1 MYLCNIQEAT
11 MTVEAKNE
19 RTLLT
24 LLVTDTD
31 KVLLETLS
39 ARDGDVG
46 MSAVVRKLIRTEAQR
61 VGIAPAAEAR
71 EAAA

>member
-1 MYLCNIQEAT
+1 
-11 MTVEAKNE
+11 MTVETKND

-31 KVLLETLS
+31 KVLLESLS

-61 VGIAPAAEAR
+61 VGIAPATD
-71 EAAA
+71 AAKEVAA

>member
-1 MYLCNIQEAT
+1 MSAEN
-11 MTVEAKNE
+11 KND

-24 LLVTDTD
+24 LLVTDAD

-46 MSAVVRKLIRTEAQR
+46 MSAVVRKLIRSEAQR
-61 VGIAPAAEAR
+61 VGIAPSHEMR
-71 EAAA
+71 QEAAA

>member
-1 MYLCNIQEAT
+1 MN
-11 MTVEAKNE
+11 VENKND

-46 MSAVVRKLIRTEAQR
+46 MSAVVRKLIRNEAQR
-61 VGIAPAAEAR
+61 VGIAPSAETREVAA
-71 EAAA
+71 